1 MYGCGYSSHVRCSSA
16 ATQGAAAGPLTP
28 WREAVAATVSGLGY
42 ELVDIERV
50 PAGTLRVFIDSE
62 QGVTVEDCAE
72 VSRQVGAIMD
82 VEDPITE
89 EYYLEVSSPG
99 LDRPLFKVAQFE
111 KYVGQ
116 EAAVSLR
123 MATNNRRKFKGVIKA
138 VQGDM
143 ITLTVDGKDDVLAFT
158 NIQKANIVPNFG

>member
-1 MYGCGYSSHVRCSSA
+1 M
-16 ATQGAAAGPLTP
+16 ATLEQRLTDLLEAPVVALGFELWGVEFIRAGKH
-28 WREAVAATVSGLGY
+28 S
-42 ELVDIERV
+42 
-50 PAGTLRVFIDSE
+50 TLRVFIDSE

-72 VSRQVGAIMD
+72 VSRH
-82 VEDPITE
+82 
-89 EYYLEVSSPG
+89 YLEVSSPG

-143 ITLTVDGKDDVLAFT
+143 ITLTVDGKDEVLAFT

>member
-1 MYGCGYSSHVRCSSA
+1 M
-16 ATQGAAAGPLTP
+16 ATLEQRLTDLLEAPVVALGFELWGIEFIRAGNH
-28 WREAVAATVSGLGY
+28 S
-42 ELVDIERV
+42 
-50 PAGTLRVFIDSE
+50 TLRVFIDGE
-62 QGVTVEDCAE
+62 NGVTVENCAE
-72 VSRQVGAIMD
+72 VSHQVGAIMD

-89 EYYLEVSSPG
+89 EYFLEVSSPG

-143 ITLTVDGKDDVLAFT
+143 ITLTVDGKDEVLAFT

>member
-1 MYGCGYSSHVRCSSA
+1 
-16 ATQGAAAGPLTP
+16 
-28 WREAVAATVSGLGY
+28 
-42 ELVDIERV
+42 
-50 PAGTLRVFIDSE
+50 
-62 QGVTVEDCAE
+62 
-72 VSRQVGAIMD
+72 MD

-116 EAAVSLR
+116 EAAVTLR

>member
-1 MYGCGYSSHVRCSSA
+1 MRVYIDGEHG
-16 ATQGAAAGPLTP
+16 
-28 WREAVAATVSGLGY
+28 VS
-42 ELVDIERV
+42 
-50 PAGTLRVFIDSE
+50 
-62 QGVTVEDCAE
+62 VENCAE
-72 VSRQVGAIMD
+72 VSHQVGAIMD

-116 EAAVSLR
+116 EAAVTLR

-143 ITLTVDGKDDVLAFT
+143 ITLTVDGKDEVLAFT